1 MGRRSPDATMRPSQ
15 RRVDFLSLALYT
27 ATPSGLQC
35 STMRVPLDR
44 PVRVSFDLGTIVVE
58 PQGRGLA
65 SVAELRLVYDG
76 RIKALRGDASR
87 YRFLV
92 EWLVAN
98 DIPFIDEAVE
108 YERLTTLVPQ
118 AKFSPY
124 KHQEEALA
132 AWKEA
137 GMAGV
142 VVLPTGS
149 GKTYLAML
157 AMHECR
163 RATLVV
169 VPTLDLLAQWVGVV
183 KQTFGCPVGMVGGGE
198 FTVEPITITT
208 YDSAVR
214 HMDRFGNRFG
224 LLIYDEC
231 HHLPGEMYSE
241 TARMSLAPFRLGL
254 SATPDRADGGEVLL
268 KGLIGETVY
277 ESRVS
282 ALAGHILAPYET
294 VRIPVALAP
303 EEEERYLSAREVYLA
318 FCRRKGLRMGSGGG
332 WSNFLQ
338 ETARSKEGRRAF
350 EAYRIQRN
358 IPLMSEG
365 KFAALAQI
373 LIRHQASRTL
383 IFTHVN
389 ELAYRIS
396 RDYLI
401 PVITHQTPPRERSEI
416 LAKFSSGEYPSVVTS
431 KVLNEGVD
439 VPEANVAVVLSGSGS
454 IREHVQRLG
463 RILRRR
469 EGKQAVLYEL
479 VAQDTHEEGM
489 SKRRT
494 RHEAYRGK
502 GRRRG

>member
-1 MGRRSPDATMRPSQ
+1 MRE
-15 RRVDFLSLALYT
+15 
-27 ATPSGLQC
+27 
-35 STMRVPLDR
+35 PLDK
-44 PVRVSFDLGTIVVE
+44 PVRLTFDLGTIVVE
-58 PQGRGLA
+58 PHGRGFVAL
-65 SVAELRLVYDG
+65 AELQLVYDQ
-76 RIKALRGDASR
+76 RIKALRGEARR

-98 DIPFIDEAVE
+98 DIPFVDEAVQ
-108 YERLTTLVPQ
+108 YPRLTDLTPLK
-118 AKFSPY
+118 KFAPY
-124 KHQEEALA
+124 EHQLQALA
-132 AWKEA
+132 AWKAA

-142 VVLPTGS
+142 VALPTGS

-169 VPTLDLLAQWVGVV
+169 VPTLDLLAQWVSVV
-183 KQTFGCPVGMVGGGE
+183 QQTFGCAVGMVGGGE

-231 HHLPGEMYSE
+231 HHLPGEMYAE

-268 KGLIGETVY
+268 TTLIGETVFS
-277 ESRVS
+277 SRVS
-282 ALAGHILAPYET
+282 SLAGNILAPYET
-294 VRIPVALAP
+294 MRVAVALTP
-303 EEEERYLSAREVYLA
+303 EEEERYLAERGIYLS
-318 FCRRKGLRMGSGGG
+318 FCRKRGLKMGAGGG
-332 WSNFLQ
+332 WSSFLQ

-350 EAYRIQRN
+350 EAYRIQRS

-365 KFAALAQI
+365 KFAALAEI
-373 LIRHQASRTL
+373 LRRHVESRIL

-396 RDYLI
+396 REYLL

-416 LAKFSSGEYPSVVTS
+416 LQKFGTGEYPAVVTS

-439 VPEANVAVVLSGSGS
+439 VPEANVAIVLSGSGS

-463 RILRRR
+463 RILRRQ

-479 VAQDTHEEGM
+479 VTQDTHEEGM
-489 SKRRT
+489 SQRRT
-494 RHEAYRGK
+494 RHEAYQGK

>member
-1 MGRRSPDATMRPSQ
+1 MRES
-15 RRVDFLSLALYT
+15 VDK
-27 ATPSGLQC
+27 
-35 STMRVPLDR
+35 
-44 PVRVSFDLGTIVVE
+44 PVRLTFDLGTLVVE
-58 PQGRGLA
+58 PQGRGLS
-65 SVAELRLVYDG
+65 SVEELGLVYDG
-76 RIKALRGDASR
+76 RIKALRAEASR
-87 YRFLV
+87 YRNLV
-92 EWLVAN
+92 EWLVAQ
-98 DIPFIDEAVE
+98 DIPFTDEAVD
-108 YERLTTLVPQ
+108 YPRLTKLVPR
-118 AKFSPY
+118 AAFAPY
-124 KHQEEALA
+124 AHQEEALA
-132 AWKEA
+132 AWKQA

-183 KQTFGCPVGMVGGGE
+183 QETFGCAVGMVGGGE

-254 SATPDRADGGEVLL
+254 SATPDRADGGEILL

-277 ESRVS
+277 SSKVS
-282 ALAGHILAPYET
+282 ALAGKILAPYET
-294 VRIPVALAP
+294 VRIPVALTP
-303 EEEERYLSAREVYLA
+303 EEEERYEEARGIYLA
-318 FCRRKGLRMGSGGG
+318 FCRRKGVRLGSGGG
-332 WSNFLQ
+332 WASFLQ
-338 ETARSKEGRRAF
+338 ATARSKEGRRAF

-365 KFAALAQI
+365 KFAALAEI
-373 LIRHQASRTL
+373 LIRHEESRTL

-389 ELAYRIS
+389 ELAYRIC
-396 RDYLI
+396 REYLI
-401 PVITHQTPPRERSEI
+401 PVITHQTPPRERAEI
-416 LAKFSSGEYPSVVTS
+416 LAKFGTGEYPAVVTS

-469 EGKQAVLYEL
+469 EGKEAVLYEL
-479 VAQDTHEEGM
+479 VASATHEEGM

-502 GRRRG
+502 GRRRR